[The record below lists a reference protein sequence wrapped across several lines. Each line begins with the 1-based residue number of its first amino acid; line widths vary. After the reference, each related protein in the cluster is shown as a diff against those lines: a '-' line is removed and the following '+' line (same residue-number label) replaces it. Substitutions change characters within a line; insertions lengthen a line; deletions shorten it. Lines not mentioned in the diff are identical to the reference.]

1 MAVSAVGTRVWMV
14 LMARFWSY
22 RRSALFCVEQ
32 LVFNFRFPIS
42 GGRGIVAINCICNS
56 QPALIVAIKPANNY
70 FPAHSGCAVL
80 PVTVLRIPGQLEAN
94 NAIISWGNGYIYNKW
109 STMKPS
115 KHHQIQKQWRR
126 KAVQTA
132 EFAEAACF
140 ALSPCLCLPC
150 LVNSLWSNL
159 FSTHSSVLSP
169 SFIPA
174 LLCQCGAVLATVATM
189 VTGDGITQCGGWRGT
204 AENNTSGHQMSPS
217 HAPRSRTPVHTNI
230 FIQIHKYF
238 YGPQREFV
246 RLSGAGHSAREEFWL
261 R

>member
-1 MAVSAVGTRVWMV
+1 MG
-14 LMARFWSY
+14 LIARFWSY

-56 QPALIVAIKPANNY
+56 QPVLIVAIKPANNY
-70 FPAHSGCAVL
+70 LGPHGGCAVL
-80 PVTVLRIPGQLEAN
+80 PVTVLRTPGQLEAN

-115 KHHQIQKQWRR
+115 KHHQIQKQCR
-126 KAVQTA
+126 KMAVHGA
-132 EFAEAACF
+132 ESVFLYSCMF
-140 ALSPCLCLPC
+140 C
-150 LVNSLWSNL
+150 LVSLPPRWTL
-159 FSTHSSVLSP
+159 FGQTYSRHTPRYCHHQLP
-169 SFIPA
+169 
-174 LLCQCGAVLATVATM
+174 LLCCVSAVLVTMATM
-189 VTGDGITQCGGWRGT
+189 AALVTGDGSTQCGGWRAT